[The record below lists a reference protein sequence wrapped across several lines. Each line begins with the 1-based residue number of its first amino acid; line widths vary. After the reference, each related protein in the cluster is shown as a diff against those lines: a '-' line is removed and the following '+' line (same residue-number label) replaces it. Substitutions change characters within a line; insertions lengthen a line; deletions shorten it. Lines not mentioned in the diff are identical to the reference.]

1 MNANGKKMVELLKE
15 LRDDYGCVA
24 VKAEFE
30 AEGSRTDEMI
40 MLDEV
45 LNTVN
50 MPLTIKI
57 GGCEAVRVAVPDDR
71 AADVLRELHD
81 KSPVPLIAD
90 IHFDYY
96 KQ

>member
-1 MNANGKKMVELLKE
+1 MNQVGRKMVDILKSLKE
-15 LRDDYGCVA
+15 EYGCVA

-40 MLDEV
+40 MLTEV

-57 GGCEAVRVAVPDDR
+57 GG
-71 AADVLRELHD
+71 
-81 KSPVPLIAD
+81 
-90 IHFDYY
+90 
-96 KQ
+96 